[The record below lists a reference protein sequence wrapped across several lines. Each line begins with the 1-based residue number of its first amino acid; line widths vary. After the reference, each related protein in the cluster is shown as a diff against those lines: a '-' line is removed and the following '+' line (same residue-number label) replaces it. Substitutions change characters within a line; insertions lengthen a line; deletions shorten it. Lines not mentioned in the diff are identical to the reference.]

1 MTTVTS
7 QIVSQ
12 LQRSIARAIYG
23 KEEAIQ
29 LALITLLARGHL
41 LIEDVPGVGK
51 TTLAQALAKSFH
63 CSFQRIQFTSD
74 LLPSDVLG
82 VSVYNPE
89 TREFEFRSG
98 PIFANVVLADEINRT
113 TPRTQSALLEAM
125 NEAQV
130 TVDGKT
136 LPLPQPFLVI
146 ATQNP
151 VEHHGTYPLPE
162 SQLDRFLMRIRMG
175 YPSHET
181 EREILRKRIRDDSVA
196 ALEPVADVRR
206 RSRDA
211 GIRRPRESGFQPARL
226 RAGNRQSHAQHR
238 ATRSGRQPA
247 RHVDAAARR
256 ASPRFSRW
264 PRLLPARRLQ
274 AARGRRFFASRGGQ
288 LAPRFAAEKIGDDRS
303 RPARDRRLRSRSS
316 VSLASTAAQLW
327 AKADR
332 SGVRAFFLS
341 IAALAVALLLAL
353 YSGAAAELGHLAL
366 AIASALGA
374 LLVAAWVAVTLVPVL
389 AKRTP
394 LRWIGYKMEY
404 RVTREGWIYI
414 GESLWWRSPR

>member
-1 MTTVTS
+1 MSTATS

-63 CSFQRIQFTSD
+63 CTFQRIQFTSD

-89 TREFEFRSG
+89 SREFEFRSG

-136 LPLPQPFLVI
+136 LQLPHPFLVI

-162 SQLDRFLMRIRMG
+162 SQLDRFLMRIKMG

-181 EREILRKRIRDDSVA
+181 EREILRKHIHDDSLA
-196 ALEPVADVRR
+196 SLEPVAGVADVLEMQ
-206 RSRDA
+206 
-211 GIRRPRESGFQPARL
+211 ESVARVKVESSL
-226 RAGNRQSHAQHR
+226 HDYALEIVNR
-238 ATRSGRQPA
+238 TRKTEQLALG
-247 RHVDAAARR
+247 V
-256 ASPRFSRW
+256 SPRGT
-264 PRLLPARRLQ
+264 LMLQ
-274 AARGRRFFASRGGQ
+274 R
-288 LAPRFAAEKIGDDRS
+288 
-303 RPARDRRLRSRSS
+303 
-316 VSLASTAAQLW
+316 AAQ
-327 AKADR
+327 A
-332 SGVRAFFLS
+332 RAFLDGRDYCLPDDFKQ
-341 IAALAVALLLAL
+341 LAVAVF
-353 YSGAAAELGHLAL
+353 SHRVV
-366 AIASALGA
+366 ASARHASLQRKA
-374 LLVAAWVAVTLVPVL
+374 ESTESVLREIVDSVRVPL
-389 AKRTP
+389 
-394 LRWIGYKMEY
+394 
-404 RVTREGWIYI
+404 
-414 GESLWWRSPR
+414 